1 VDFSARNLSI
11 IQEDAMM
18 NRRSMMLT
26 STAASLTVVGVALP
40 AGNAIGQT
48 AKDLVGT
55 WTWVTVETVRPDGS
69 RSQPFGPN
77 PKGHIVFDANGHFAY
92 LLTRSGRPRFASNN
106 RDDTTPEENK
116 AAVQGTLAYSGRYS
130 VSDKNLIFEIE
141 ASTFPNAE
149 GAEQKRVITSLT
161 ADELK
166 YSNTAPTAGG
176 AGAKAETVLKRV
188 R

>member
-1 VDFSARNLSI
+1 
-11 IQEDAMM
+11 MM
-18 NRRSMMLT
+18 NRRNMMLT
-26 STAASLTVVGVALP
+26 STAASLTLLGLT
-40 AGNAIGQT
+40 GNAMGQT

-77 PKGHIVFDANGHFAY
+77 PKGNIVFDANGHFAY
-92 LLTRSGRPRFASNN
+92 LLARPGRPKFASNS

-116 AAVQGTLAYSGRYS
+116 ATVLGSLAYSGTYS
-130 VSDKNLIFEIE
+130 VTDKTLIFHIE

-149 GAEQKRVITSLT
+149 GAEQKRVVTSLT

-166 YSNTAPTAGG
+166 YTNPAPTVGG
-176 AGAKAETVLKRV
+176 TGARAETVLKRV